1 MSWCGHVTYRVA
13 VPGARPLS
21 DCAPPST
28 DVLDVQR
35 SLCGHGLWEGNRVL
49 QGQREAADRREGGGD
64 GNYADKTP
72 HPFTP
77 YSLVAMAT
85 GPSCRTALEVAV
97 GGCRGP
103 AEIKETAWNQ

>member
-1 MSWCGHVTYRVA
+1 MSRCGHVTYRVA
-13 VPGARPLS
+13 VPGPRPS
-21 DCAPPST
+21 APVPPST

-35 SLCGHGLWEGNRVL
+35 SLCGHGLLEGNRIL
-49 QGQREAADRREGGGD
+49 QRQREAADRGVGGD
-64 GNYADKTP
+64 GNYADKLP

-77 YSLVAMAT
+77 CSLVAMAT

-103 AEIKETAWNQ
+103 AEIKETV